1 MPKLTAL
8 SLSEPDPSLL
18 TKVDWLKRALLGAAA
33 FIAAATLAAWFL
45 PALGRSFP
53 HGWSDMKANT
63 ALAVLLAVFS
73 LHFSEPQHPR
83 RIGLLSQ
90 ALAVFVSLIGFAA
103 LAEFRF
109 HLSLG
114 IDTLLAMD
122 GGPHN
127 PFPGRMAP
135 QTAEAIAIM
144 GIALFPI
151 QAQKRFATVV
161 ADLLASSLCLIV
173 LLLVSGYLF
182 GALPIFGLFPTVLT
196 SPQSLVCFAMLT
208 AVTVLRRAEN
218 GMFSIFLGRGI
229 GSKTARALAPV
240 LLVLSFLREASRARL
255 VLALKYPE
263 PDVTALL
270 ATVATTV
277 SFILLLFLTWR
288 IHKMEVEIRDL
299 SLRDEL
305 TGLRNL
311 RGFHLLAEQ
320 ALRLAQRSQRPLSVL
335 FVDLDNLKE
344 INDSLGHAI
353 GSAFI
358 SETAGMLKNTFRETD
373 VMARIGGDEFA
384 VVCQCSHVDISI
396 AAQRLEAAVAQRNTA
411 AARPIPFSFSI
422 GYVTSE
428 EHERQSLKDL
438 LAQADQ
444 AMYQEKRRKK
454 ITRD

>member
-8 SLSEPDPSLL
+8 SLSEPDPNLL
-18 TKVDWLKRALLGAAA
+18 NKVAWLKRALLASAAL
-33 FIAAATLAAWFL
+33 IAAATLAGWFF

-53 HGWSDMKANT
+53 HGWSDMKANS
-63 ALAVLLAVFS
+63 ALAVLLGVFS
-73 LHFSEPQHPR
+73 LHFSEPQNPR
-83 RIGLLSQ
+83 RIRMLSQ
-90 ALAVFVSLIGFAA
+90 VLATIVALIGVAV
-103 LAEFRF
+103 LVEFRF

-114 IDTLLAMD
+114 IDTLLALD
-122 GGPHN
+122 GGYN
-127 PFPGRMAP
+127 QFPGRMAP
-135 QTAEAIAIM
+135 QTAEAIAIL

-161 ADLLASSLCLIV
+161 ADVLVSGLCLIV

-182 GALPIFGLFPTVLT
+182 GAMPIFGLFPTVLT
-196 SPQSLVCFAMLT
+196 SPQSLLCLAMLT
-208 AVTVLRRAEN
+208 AVAVLRRAQS
-218 GMFSIFLGRGI
+218 GVFSIFLGRGI
-229 GSKTARALAPV
+229 GSKTARVLAPI
-240 LLVLSFLREASRARL
+240 LLVLSFLREVGRAHL

-270 ATVATTV
+270 ASVATAV

-288 IHKMEVEIRDL
+288 IHSMEVEIRDL

-320 ALRLAQRSQRPLSVL
+320 ALRMARRSQLPLSVL
-335 FVDLDNLKE
+335 FVDLDNLKD
-344 INDSLGHAI
+344 INDSLGHGI
-353 GSAFI
+353 GSAFL

-373 VMARIGGDEFA
+373 VLGRIGGDEFA
-384 VVCQCSHVDISI
+384 VVCQCGHVAMSI
-396 AAQRLEAAVAQRNTA
+396 AAQRLEAAVAERNA
-411 AARPIPFSFSI
+411 ADNFPIPFSFSI

-428 EHERQSLKDL
+428 EHAHQSLKDL
-438 LAQADQ
+438 LAEADQ